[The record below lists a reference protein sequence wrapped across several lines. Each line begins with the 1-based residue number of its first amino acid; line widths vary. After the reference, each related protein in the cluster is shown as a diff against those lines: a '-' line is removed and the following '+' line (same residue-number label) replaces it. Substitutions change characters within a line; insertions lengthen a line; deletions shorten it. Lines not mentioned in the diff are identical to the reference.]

1 MRENNL
7 RIGIDLGGTKI
18 EALLTDSAGNEIR
31 RARVKTPPKIL
42 HNMRRSQKKWF
53 IVIILKTDD
62 EMGIRWA
69 NFWLFLSLSKLSI
82 S

>member
-1 MRENNL
+1 MASKTENVCKNQVDAEIL
-7 RIGIDLGGTKI
+7 AHFDYRGGVKI
-18 EALLTDSAGNEIR
+18 PQKL
-31 RARVKTPPKIL
+31 L

-62 EMGIRWA
+62 EMGIRRA
-69 NFWLFLSLSKLSI
+69 NFLLFLSLSKLSI